1 MNALVRIAQCL
12 QPAEVFRLLSS
23 CSEYRNTLVKAP
35 EFEGQWVIKSF
46 QSLLS
51 KSGYQG
57 LHNNNLRRIDIQ
69 LRAMH
74 F

>member
-1 MNALVRIAQCL
+1 MSVNKYVRHTIMY
-12 QPAEVFRLLSS
+12 ES
-23 CSEYRNTLVKAP
+23 

-51 KSGYQG
+51 KSGFSG
-57 LHNNNLRRIDIQ
+57 IRNNNLRKIDIQ
-69 LRAMH
+69 MRPMH